1 MTAHPPMVVIL
12 AGGSNSRFWPLKEKS
27 LFPFRDV
34 PLLELQLASLREV
47 GFRQVVVVAN
57 PTNRERIEHIGRQF
71 ADALHVRVVIQDE
84 ARGMGHALLSLR
96 PLLDRDS
103 SPTPAYVCQVHDVFE
118 PSLHARML
126 QAHDR
131 DPSATLL
138 ASYRVH
144 SYFPGGYLVV
154 NSDLSVSNIIE
165 KPAMGAEPSDL
176 VNIVAHVHPDLAR
189 LLDRVAQHY
198 ATDAGSDDHDDH
210 YERAMAS
217 LMRESRFTAIP
228 YEGRWHPIKYPWHVL
243 DVMRYYLDQL
253 REHIADDAVIAP
265 SAQMTG
271 PVYISSGVRILDGA
285 TIVGPAYIG
294 PNTLVGQYSHIRQ
307 SMIGAHCVVGLGSEV
322 NRSYM
327 GRYTTMHSAKAL
339 DSVLAGGTTEDEH
352 VNLSAGVITAN
363 LRSDAGH
370 ISSDIKG
377 ERVDTARTKLGS
389 IIGAGAFIG
398 IGAML
403 MPGVKIGVNAVVG
416 ASTLVR
422 SDVPDSTLL
431 YIKQQQVSKP
441 LDGRDH
447 SVDPAT

>member
-1 MTAHPPMVVIL
+1 MTAHPPTVVIL

-57 PTNRERIEHIGRQF
+57 STNRESIERIGRQF
-71 ADALHVRVVIQDE
+71 ADTLNVRVVIQDE

-103 SPTPAYVCQVHDVFE
+103 PPTPVYVCQVHDVFE

-126 QAHDR
+126 QAHFR

-154 NSDLSVSNIIE
+154 NSDMSVSNIIE
-165 KPAMGAEPSDL
+165 KPAIGAEPSDL

-189 LLDRVAQHY
+189 LLDRVAQQY
-198 ATDAGSDDHDDH
+198 ATEAGSDDH

-217 LMRESRFTAIP
+217 LMQESRFIAMP
-228 YEGRWHPIKYPWHVL
+228 YEGRWHPMKYPWHVL
-243 DVMRYYLDQL
+243 DVMKYYLDQL
-253 REHIADDAVIAP
+253 REHIADDAVIAQ

-271 PVYISSGVRILDGA
+271 PVYISNGVRILEGA

-294 PNTLVGQYSHIRQ
+294 PNTLIGQYSHVRQ
-307 SMIGAHCVVGLGSEV
+307 SMIGSHCVVGLGSEV
-322 NRSYM
+322 NRSYI
-327 GRYTTMHSAKAL
+327 GRYATMHSAKAL

-377 ERVDTARTKLGS
+377 ERVDTERTKFGS
-389 IIGAGAFIG
+389 IIGEGAFIG

-403 MPGVKIGVNAVVG
+403 MPGVKVGANAIVG

-431 YIKQQQVSKP
+431 YVKQQYMSKP

-447 SVDPAT
+447 SIDPG